1 VLQRAAIYSK
11 KAGMTITPVLHC
23 WLALVLGPVMLQAAA
38 APPSALP
45 IDMPPLSRR
54 AALLD
59 SEQPAVDGHRENGA
73 VQAFRSGQQ
82 GQLARGIEAAH
93 AKAHADAYE
102 DVTTASDGTD
112 RIVRI
117 KTALG
122 VNMCL
127 NWRDVDRFDPGKGKA
142 VFVLACNR

>member
-1 VLQRAAIYSK
+1 
-11 KAGMTITPVLHC
+11 MTITPALHC
-23 WLALVLGPVMLQAAA
+23 WIALVLGPVMLQAAA

-45 IDMPPLSRR
+45 FDMPPLSRR

-59 SEQPAVDGHRENGA
+59 SQQPAVDGHRENRA
-73 VQAFRSGQQ
+73 VQAFRSGPQ

-93 AKAHADAYE
+93 ATAHAEAYE
-102 DVTTASDGTD
+102 DVTTAFDGTD
-112 RIVRI
+112 RVVRI

-122 VNMCL
+122 VNLCL
-127 NWRDVDRFDPGKGKA
+127 NWRDVDRLDPGKGKT